1 MNAVYELY
9 TTPNPRRS
17 VSVTSKCFQTW
28 FFEATFGFWKNQYG
42 SQHTA
47 RARIMSLHLASCS
60 ETEVTLGTGTG
71 FVPER
76 PQSRGGCAA
85 RKASPGGGISR
96 SVTEVWEFN
105 TRTLS
110 HHKLHVP
117 KGLWLRLEMG
127 TGGGQMKSQKF
138 WAARPHRCSKRA
150 GRSKLQFPTV
160 LTLFQ
165 GERVD
170 TFR

>member
-1 MNAVYELY
+1 MFPDVVFRSYLWFLEKPVWKSTHSAGTDHEL
-9 TTPNPRRS
+9 TPGELQRDWS
-17 VSVTSKCFQTW
+17 
-28 FFEATFGFWKNQYG
+28 
-42 SQHTA
+42 H
-47 RARIMSLHLASCS
+47 
-60 ETEVTLGTGTG
+60 TLGTRTG

-110 HHKLHVP
+110 PHKLHVP